1 MVKIGYQRV
10 RAGDV
15 EENLEFFGV
24 DVDVLLEEEREV
36 EAAIAC
42 VSGPQVRDLFLVQ
55 LDELL
60 LRPGNERRRRVPVS
74 VEVKE
79 KAQTLGLDA

>member
-24 DVDVLLEEEREV
+24 GVDVLLEEEREV

-42 VSGPQVRDLFLVQ
+42 VPGPEVSDLLLVQ
-55 LDELL
+55 PDELL
-60 LRPGNERRRRVPVS
+60 LRAGDERRGRVPVR

-79 KAQTLGLDA
+79 KAQALGLDA